1 MPEERG
7 SSFILDF
14 IVAQVLPPQS
24 QRQVHH
30 QGRLATIGPDT
41 SSVLGDHQGMCHRH
55 QVTSLQRCAQAFLL
69 TQKGQFLQAPLGVQ
83 KDAHLETARNV
94 NSLPGTL
101 YALFQ
106 SIQQPR
112 GMGSLRPHL

>member
-14 IVAQVLPPQS
+14 IVTQVLPPQS

-41 SSVLGDHQGMCHRH
+41 SSVLGDHQGMCHGH
-55 QVTSLQRCAQAFLL
+55 QVTSLQRCARAFLL
-69 TQKGQFLQAPLGVQ
+69 TQGPVSSNPSWVQ
-83 KDAHLETARNV
+83 KNAHLETSRNV
-94 NSLPGTL
+94 NSLPSTL

-112 GMGSLRPHL
+112 GVGSLRPHL